1 MDLVVFRDR
10 IYGKLN
16 NQLFLFESTWDNFRV
31 IDGVYWNGS
40 RFMSPIRNPD
50 LFSEHY
56 GYNTLQDKEFCRQL
70 IDETELSNARQISD
84 PIHLWR
90 WYGETKM
97 VWWRDRLCV
106 FENDCIHKDENWKTY
121 IQYLNSSP
129 RTIRK
134 KITRKFPTLKRNL

>member
-56 GYNTLQDKEFCRQL
+56 
-70 IDETELSNARQISD
+70 
-84 PIHLWR
+84 
-90 WYGETKM
+90 
-97 VWWRDRLCV
+97 
-106 FENDCIHKDENWKTY
+106 
-121 IQYLNSSP
+121 
-129 RTIRK
+129 
-134 KITRKFPTLKRNL
+134 